1 MTHISKLFMSIF
13 ILLTFILFG
22 CERNSTVCPQD
33 EGSPQPALQ
42 LADLLAAQP
51 PITNSAAPIQVEIQG
66 KVIEVDKVVDYPLC
80 NDNWSGTVYVSCEAQ
95 VAEAERIGR
104 VGELS
109 RQQAGVDRIDVQ
121 RQAEGERRGRCQPDQ
136 RPEDEGAVL
145 PQPFQR

>member
-80 NDNWSGTVYVSCEAQ
+80 YDNWSGTVYVSCEAQ
-95 VAEAERIGR
+95 VAEAELDANENPLFLEGCNLKIEPSTVVYVAAHNDAAYYNGCSCHT
-104 VGELS
+104 GE
-109 RQQAGVDRIDVQ
+109 V
-121 RQAEGERRGRCQPDQ
+121 P
-136 RPEDEGAVL
+136 L
-145 PQPFQR
+145 P